1 MAVFEGIYKYGNGVA
16 TAVSATGAWQKHRYN
31 RSAARIFSI
40 GASQLNQKENESAP
54 W

>member
-16 TAVSATGAWQKHRYN
+16 TTMSATGAWQHRYN
-31 RSAARIFSI
+31 GSAMRIVSI
-40 GASQLNQKENESAP
+40 GASRLNQMENESAP